1 MRKLLAVATIG
12 ALTVSAASIVT
23 AQDGNETPVSRDYAM
38 TGFEQ
43 VSVVGPHHVVIT
55 VGQEFSVRAEGP
67 QQTLDDT
74 TVEIEDGKLEI
85 HPVEDERWEQ
95 RWRGRQGERD
105 EYWEHYRPATFYITL
120 PRITGAMLAGSGDM
134 RVDRV
139 DGQEF
144 AGTVAGSGTLDVATL
159 AVDNARFT
167 IAGSGDLNAR
177 GSARHSRVT
186 IAGSGNL
193 RATDVSSDDARVT
206 ITGSGNVTLTVANTA
221 DITIMGGGDVDIA
234 GRAACS
240 VTRMGGGKVRCG
252 GDAVVG

>member
-1 MRKLLAVATIG
+1 MRKLLAVAFVG
-12 ALTVSAASIVT
+12 ALAVSAASIVT
-23 AQDGNETPVSRDYAM
+23 AQDGADAEASRNYNL

-43 VSVVGPHHVVIT
+43 VSVVGPHHVVIS
-55 VGQEFSVRAEGP
+55 VGPVFAVRAVGP

-95 RWRGRQGERD
+95 RWRGD

-120 PRITGAMLAGSGDM
+120 PRITGAMLAGGGDM

-159 AVDNARFT
+159 AVDDARFT

-193 RATDVSSDDARVT
+193 HATEMSSDDARIT
-206 ITGSGNVTLTVANTA
+206 ITGSGNVALTVANTA
-221 DITIMGGGDVDIA
+221 DITIMGGGDVEIA

-240 VTRMGGGKVRCG
+240 VTRMGGGRVRCG